1 MALLWDIY
9 FDWLLK
15 EVNFMGGFDGGKVPT
30 GSRQLPSDY
39 YILMRKL
46 HETDFKWVID
56 RDENRAK
63 DGLALRS
70 VFFND
75 IEITSAAFIRDCSI
89 LEMLVGLAI
98 RVEEEYIGDP
108 MEPHPE
114 IFFWDMIHNLGLD
127 TMDDGHFD
135 EVKCDKIINIWMKRE
150 FDSDGLGSPWPLK
163 FVTFDSREAEI
174 WRQVMAYLSENY

>member
-15 EVNFMGGFDGGKVPT
+15 EVHFEDGFDGGKVPT
-30 GSRQLPSDY
+30 GSHLYPANY

-46 HETDFKWVID
+46 HETDFKCIID
-56 RDENRAK
+56 RDENRVK
-63 DGLALRS
+63 DGLALRED
-70 VFFND
+70 FFD
-75 IEITSAAFIRDCSI
+75 DLEITATAFIRECSI

-98 RVEEEYIGDP
+98 RIDEEYSGDP
-108 MEPHPE
+108 MNPHPE

-127 TMDDGHFD
+127 KMDNEHFN
-135 EVKCDKIINIWMKRE
+135 EVKCEKIINIWVNRE
-150 FDSDGLGSPWPLK
+150 FDSDGYGSPWPLK
-163 FVTFDSREAEI
+163 NVTFDSREAEI